1 MYNGWE
7 KAVLKKKESIICDAI
22 SHSLQ
27 FSRSTAEIDCLL
39 NNTFYSVIVL
49 LALYELSFFKL
60 TFKIRK
66 GYMFTNLADGTFIRA
81 RTEAKR
87 ETAQTHRLIYLR
99 IRVEGTKT
107 GAKTHQPTKF
117 KWRVQQHR
125 WVLKNDLNELACS
138 SDIFHSAIMAITM
151 CYDLFKFTNQPQI
164 SQAQQKQTV
173 PKLIIQKV
181 YITLLLYSH
190 QKGERKGDRQTDR
203 LIYAFRIPGLGL
215 WLTLKQYMW

>member
-87 ETAQTHRLIYLR
+87 ETAQTSLCFP
-99 IRVEGTKT
+99 
-107 GAKTHQPTKF
+107 PTVLVSSVCSHIPLF
-117 KWRVQQHR
+117 LSYMQH
-125 WVLKNDLNELACS
+125 
-138 SDIFHSAIMAITM
+138 
-151 CYDLFKFTNQPQI
+151 
-164 SQAQQKQTV
+164 
-173 PKLIIQKV
+173 
-181 YITLLLYSH
+181 
-190 QKGERKGDRQTDR
+190 
-203 LIYAFRIPGLGL
+203 
-215 WLTLKQYMW
+215 